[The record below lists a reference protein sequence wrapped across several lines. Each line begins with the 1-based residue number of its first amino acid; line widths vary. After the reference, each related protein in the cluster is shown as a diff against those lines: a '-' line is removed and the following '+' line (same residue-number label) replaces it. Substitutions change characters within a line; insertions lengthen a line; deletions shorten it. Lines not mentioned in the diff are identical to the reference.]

1 MVDAVA
7 NLASSTSSTSKPAIK
22 AATPELIN
30 FSDVKIDEATAQAM
44 IDLVFED
51 IGGQE
56 MISIVRNDLVNGQN
70 QNRQT
75 IKNLSRINL
84 DYNPNNI
91 LSLQDTSASYFANF
105 PINFEEKVPDKG
117 FGPNGE
123 IVYLE
128 ESTGNIIISVIKLK
142 PDEQIEVQIL
152 NNGSIFNKTK
162 YEVD

>member
-7 NLASSTSSTSKPAIK
+7 NLPKATVEAIVAAVK
-22 AATPELIN
+22 VATPDLIN

-44 IDLVFED
+44 VDLVFED

-91 LSLQDTSASYFANF
+91 LSLQDTSDSYFANF
-105 PINFEEKVPDKG
+105 PIKFEEKVPDKG

-128 ESTGNIIISVIKLK
+128 ESTGNIIISVININ
-142 PDEQIEVQIL
+142 PDEQIEIQIL
-152 NNGSIFNKTK
+152 NIGSVFNKTK
-162 YEVD
+162 YEVN

>member
-1 MVDAVA
+1 MVSAVP
-7 NLASSTSSTSKPAIK
+7 NLATVTTKTSTAAVKV
-22 AATPELIN
+22 ATPDLIN
-30 FSDVKIDEATAQAM
+30 FADRQISEQEM

-56 MISIVRNDLVNGQN
+56 MINIVRNDLVNGQN
-70 QNRQT
+70 QSRQT

-91 LSLQDTSASYFANF
+91 LSLQDTSASYFSNF
-105 PINFEEKVPDKG
+105 PIKFEEKVPDVG

-128 ESTGNIIISVIKLK
+128 PETGNIIISVINLSS
-142 PDEQIEVQIL
+142 DEQVEVQIL
-152 NNGSIFNKTK
+152 SKGSVLNKTT
-162 YEVD
+162 YEVID